1 MTARAEEKDGDA
13 PSGGVAAVERALTIA
28 AALAEAG
35 EPLTL
40 AALAR
45 RTGYYKSTLLRL
57 LVSLERFGYS
67 VRLHDGRYALGGT
80 AFRMGAAYERL
91 QPLRMHVDPVLQ
103 ELVAQGTES
112 PSFHVPHDAANR
124 LCLFRRDSAHSTLDR
139 IHPGDL
145 LPLHRGAAGRVL
157 LAYAGEPGESFEAI
171 RRDLVTISHGERDP
185 VCAGLACPVFGPG
198 DGGRGMAAVGA
209 LSLSG
214 PRERFTDE
222 NVARMTSLLLQAAA
236 GITAALGGNA
246 GPLRARL
253 AAHETSIAAK
263 NAPPRLRRA

>member
-1 MTARAEEKDGDA
+1 MATENPEADKEA
-13 PSGGVAAVERALTIA
+13 GGVAAVDRALCIV

-35 EPLTL
+35 EPQTL

-67 VRLHDGRYALGGT
+67 VRLRDGRYALGGT
-80 AFRMGAAYERL
+80 AFRLGAAYERSQL
-91 QPLRMHVDPVLQ
+91 LRNHVEPALQ
-103 ELVAQGTES
+103 ELVAEGTES
-112 PSFHVPHDAANR
+112 PSFHVPHDATSR

-145 LPLHRGAAGRVL
+145 LPLRRGAAGRVL
-157 LAYAGEPGESFEAI
+157 LAFAGEPGESFDAI
-171 RRDLVTISHGERDP
+171 RRELVAISYGERDP

-198 DGGRGMAAVGA
+198 GVAVGA

-214 PRERFTDE
+214 PRERFTAD
-222 NVARMTSLLLQAAA
+222 NVRRMTSLLLRSAIA
-236 GITAALGGNA
+236 ITEALAGNA
-246 GPLRARL
+246 QKLRERL
-253 AAHETSIAAK
+253 AGHEVLARSQPPSS
-263 NAPPRLRRA
+263 PPRLRRA

>member
-1 MTARAEEKDGDA
+1 MTARAEEKEGDS

-112 PSFHVPHDAANR
+112 PSFHVPHDATNR
-124 LCLFRRDSAHSTLDR
+124 LCLFRRHSAHSTLDR

-157 LAYAGEPGESFEAI
+157 LAYAGEAGESFEAI
-171 RRDLVTISHGERDP
+171 RRDLVAISHGERDP

-198 DGGRGMAAVGA
+198 DKAVGA

-214 PRERFTDE
+214 PRERFTAD
-222 NVARMTSLLLQAAA
+222 NVARMTGLLLQAAI
-236 GITAALGGNA
+236 GISVALGGNA
-246 GPLRARL
+246 GSLRARL
-253 AAHETSIAAK
+253 ATHEAAVAAK
-263 NAPPRLRRA
+263 NSPPRLRRA

>member
-1 MTARAEEKDGDA
+1 MAGKATDKERDPA
-13 PSGGVAAVERALTIA
+13 GGVAAVERALTIA

-91 QPLRMHVDPVLQ
+91 QPLRMHVEPVLQ

-112 PSFHVPHDAANR
+112 PSFHVPHDAENR

-139 IHPGDL
+139 IHSGDL

-157 LAYAGEPGESFEAI
+157 LAMAGEAGESFEAI
-171 RRDLVTISHGERDP
+171 RRDLLAISYGERDP
-185 VCAGLACPVFGPG
+185 VCAGLSCPVFGPG
-198 DGGRGMAAVGA
+198 KTAVGA
-209 LSLSG
+209 LSVSG
-214 PRERFTDE
+214 PRERFTDD
-222 NVARMTSLLLQAAA
+222 NVRRMTSLILAA
-236 GITAALGGNA
+236 GADISAALGGDA
-246 GPLRARL
+246 SGLRARL
-253 AAHETSIAAK
+253 AAHEASAV
-263 NAPPRLRRA
+263 APLPRLRRA